1 MGNILIANKNNDYI
15 LTEFYYPAISKGDGN
30 NTRLI
35 RSLRS
40 QTNIL
45 EDKLKKIQKVR
56 KINAIQRL
64 IRSNSINFILKKKDV
79 NQLYNLSDASI
90 IDLFFDKYYPPE
102 LFLLAKQSMDEP
114 ENDFFLHTKD
124 MYLDSHKEKT
134 LKLLKTKDYISLNY
148 MYDGIKIIQNLN
160 EYFQKEK
167 GEEVKKEEGLI
178 VEKIEEI
185 KKEERL
191 ILEKIE
197 EIKKEERLILEK
209 IEEIKKEEKL
219 TETIKKPDLEKE
231 LENLEEKLKEI
242 IRKRKLL
249 IKDKVVI
256 QKKIQKIERL
266 KRPTTSFEDDS
277 REYDYDDYE
286 FFLLRSMKSCSIKRK
301 TKSIELDCKKYPL
314 KIINQNI
321 EINFYY

>member
-1 MGNILIANKNNDYI
+1 MIANKNNDYI
-15 LTEFYYPAISKGDGN
+15 LTEFYYPAISKGVGN

-45 EDKLKKIQKVR
+45 EDKLKKIQKVT

-90 IDLFFDKYYPPE
+90 IDLFFDKYYLPE

-114 ENDFFLHTKD
+114 EADFFLHTKD

-160 EYFQKEK
+160 EYFQNEIPLIKEK
-167 GEEVKKEEGLI
+167 V
-178 VEKIEEI
+178 EEI

-197 EIKKEERLILEK
+197 EIKKDKKLTETIKKPDLEK
-209 IEEIKKEEKL
+209 DKKL

-249 IKDKVVI
+249 IKDKMVI
-256 QKKIQKIERL
+256 KKKIQKIERL

>member
-15 LTEFYYPAISKGDGN
+15 LTEFYYPAISKGVGN

-45 EDKLKKIQKVR
+45 KDKLKKIQKVT

-160 EYFQKEK
+160 EYLQNEIPLIKEK
-167 GEEVKKEEGLI
+167 V
-178 VEKIEEI
+178 EEI

-209 IEEIKKEEKL
+209 IEEIKKDKKL

-249 IKDKVVI
+249 IKDKMVI
-256 QKKIQKIERL
+256 KKKIQKIERL